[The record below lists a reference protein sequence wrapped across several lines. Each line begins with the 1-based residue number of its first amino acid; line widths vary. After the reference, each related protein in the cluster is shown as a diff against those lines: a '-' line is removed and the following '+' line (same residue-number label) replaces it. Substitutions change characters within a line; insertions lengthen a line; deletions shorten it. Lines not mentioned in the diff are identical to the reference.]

1 MPKDSLDFGLRDFG
15 AFWALEV
22 DLGFLLL
29 WRIYLGFFWIWVAKD
44 FGLDSKCAVK
54 VVLHA

>member
-22 DLGFLLL
+22 DFGFSTFVA
-29 WRIYLGFFWIWVAKD
+29 YLSWFFWIWVAKD
-44 FGLDSKCAVK
+44 FALDSKCAVK

>member
-15 AFWALEV
+15 AFRSRF
-22 DLGFLLL
+22 GFSTFVA
-29 WRIYLGFFWIWVAKD
+29 YLSWLFGFGLPKI

-54 VVLHA
+54 VVLHT

>member
-22 DLGFLLL
+22 DLGFLLFVA
-29 WRIYLGFFWIWVAKD
+29 YLSWLF
-44 FGLDSKCAVK
+44 LDLGCQRLLLRFQVRR
-54 VVLHA
+54 